1 MSAAPGRSQASSHRS
16 PQGTGTPVSNPNLD
30 ILELVAH
37 ALGPVCN
44 EVVFVD
50 GCAAGLL
57 LTQARPDRIRATE
70 DVDIVAQALT
80 VHNEHAVEERVTAQG
95 FNNDMR
101 PEAPICR
108 WVYKNVTLYV
118 MPTVKEI
125 LGFANRWYPLA
136 IETAQTLALPSGLQI
151 QLIAAPVFIATK
163 LEAFNDCGRDANGEP
178 DFLGSHDMEDIV
190 AVTDRRPELLSE
202 CEAMPDELR
211 EYLVSAFSGLLTNAD
226 FLTTLAGHLPG
237 DTASQSRLPKL
248 IDTLRAFTR
257 L

>member
-1 MSAAPGRSQASSHRS
+1 MVEGACR
-16 PQGTGTPVSNPNLD
+16 TNNPNFEA
-30 ILELVAH
+30 LELV
-37 ALGPVCN
+37 
-44 EVVFVD
+44 VVG

-80 VHNEHAVEERVTAQG
+80 VHEYHAVEEPVRAQG
-95 FNNDMR
+95 FSNDMR

-108 WVYKNVTLYV
+108 WVYKNVTLDV
-118 MPTVKEI
+118 MPTVNEI

-136 IETAQTLALPSGLQI
+136 IETAQTVELPSGLQI
-151 QLIAAPVFIATK
+151 ELIAAPVFIATK
-163 LEAFNDCGRDANGEP
+163 LEAFNDRGRDANGEP
-178 DFLGSHDMEDIV
+178 DFLGRHDMEDIV

-211 EYLVSAFSGLLTNAD
+211 AYLASAFSGLLANAD
-226 FLTTLAGHLPG
+226 FLTTLAGHLPR
-237 DTASQSRLPKL
+237 DAASQSRRPKL
-248 IDTLRAFTR
+248 TDTLLAFTR